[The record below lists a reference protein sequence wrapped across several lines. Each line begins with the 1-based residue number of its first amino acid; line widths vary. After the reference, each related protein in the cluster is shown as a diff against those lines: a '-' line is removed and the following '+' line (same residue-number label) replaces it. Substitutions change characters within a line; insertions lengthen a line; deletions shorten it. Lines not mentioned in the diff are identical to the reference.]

1 MAKNNAQN
9 GERKALMLHHLVW
22 RGLVA
27 IVLVGVLGYAAYYL
41 TSDHH
46 SPAPHQVTAPSGAF
60 PVNSIVIEPKDIPLN
75 PRFLAQTLPSAIV
88 PLRARVSG
96 YLMSQN
102 FEEGQVVKEGELLFT
117 IDPEPFK
124 VALRQAEAGLHA
136 SEAQLT
142 RATQQVE
149 RFKNLAELQQAA
161 ANELEQAQESQRIAS
176 ASVETQRAY
185 IEQAKLDLDYT
196 TIESPITGVIGLRN
210 QDVGSYVGM
219 NTESLLATVQ
229 KVDPL
234 YVQYSVSEQ
243 DLLRWQRM
251 TDSGDLTDVPVEQ
264 LEVHVILPDGGEFPH
279 LGRINFVDIA
289 VDPSTGTAVIRASV
303 PNPDRTLRPGQ
314 FVHAEIRGITR
325 LSAITVPQSAVLH
338 TPTGAVVYVVDTESL
353 AQMRPITLG
362 QWVGAD
368 WVIESGLESG
378 DQVIVNHLMQV
389 RPGMKVSSSNVDSGD
404 ESTTGN
410 DHE

>member
-1 MAKNNAQN
+1 MATNNTQS
-9 GERKALMLHHLVW
+9 GERNTLMLHHLVW

-46 SPAPHQVTAPSGAF
+46 SPAPHQVMAPGGAF
-60 PVNSIVIEPKDIPLN
+60 PVNSIVIEPKDIPLS

-117 IDPEPFK
+117 IDPKPFK

-251 TDSGDLTDVPVEQ
+251 TDSGELTDVPVEQ
-264 LEVHVILPDGGEFPH
+264 LDVHVILPDGGEFPY

-314 FVHAEIRGITR
+314 FVHAEISGITR
-325 LSAITVPQSAVLH
+325 LNAITVPQSAVMH
-338 TPTGAVVYVVDTESL
+338 TPTGAAVYVVDAESL

-362 QWVGAD
+362 DWVGAD

-389 RPGMKVSSSNVDSGD
+389 RPGMEVSSSNVDSD
-404 ESTTGN
+404 NESTTGN

>member
-9 GERKALMLHHLVW
+9 GERNALMLQHLVW

-46 SPAPHQVTAPSGAF
+46 SPAPHQVTGPSGAF
-60 PVNSIVIEPKDIPLN
+60 PVNSIVIEPKDIPLS

-102 FEEGQVVKEGELLFT
+102 FEEGQVVKEGDLLFT
-117 IDPEPFK
+117 IDPKPFK

-142 RATQQVE
+142 RASQQVE

-196 TIESPITGVIGLRN
+196 TIQSPITGVIGLRK

-251 TDSGDLTDVPVEQ
+251 TDSGELTDVPVDQ

-279 LGRINFVDIA
+279 LGRINFVDVA

-325 LSAITVPQSAVLH
+325 LNAITVPQSAVLH
-338 TPTGAVVYVVDTESL
+338 TPTGAAVYVVDAESL
-353 AQMRPITLG
+353 AQMRPVTLG
-362 QWVGAD
+362 DWVGAD

-378 DQVIVNHLMQV
+378 DRVIVDHLMQV
-389 RPGMKVSSSNVDSGD
+389 RPGMEVSSPAVDSGD
-404 ESTTGN
+404 ESTTPH